1 MKPPMKLYAL
11 PGSLNSRKLLALIH
25 HLDLPVEISAMTV
38 EQVQSDEY
46 AEINPNRL
54 APTLVDGD
62 FTLWESNAIGVYLAH
77 DTLMFPTGLGPRA
90 DALRWLYWEGVHYNK
105 ALGTI
110 FFESVVRSQLGWG
123 EANQPLVDDALVQ
136 AGRYLA
142 VLDAHLADRPFMLG
156 DRLSFVDFAVASA
169 APYRARMPID
179 FDRFPQVQRFYDGI
193 ARLPAWQ
200 KALGKAPVAVA
211 A

>member
-1 MKPPMKLYAL
+1 MKLHAL

-25 HLDLPVEISAMTV
+25 HLDLPVEIDAMSV
-38 EQVQSDEY
+38 DQLRSDDY
-46 AEINPNRL
+46 AAINPNRL

-62 FTLWESNAIGVYLAH
+62 FILWESNAIGVYLAH
-77 DTLMFPTGLGPRA
+77 DTAMFPTGLRPRA
-90 DALRWLYWEGVHYNK
+90 DALRWLYWEAVHYNK

-110 FFESVVRSQLGWG
+110 FFETVVRPQFGWG
-123 EANQPLVDDALVQ
+123 EANQPLVDEALAQV
-136 AGRYLA
+136 ARFLP
-142 VLDAHLADRPFMLG
+142 VLDSHLADRPFMLG

-169 APYRARMPID
+169 EPYRDRMPVD
-179 FDRFPQVQRFYDGI
+179 FNRFRYVQRFYDGI

-200 KALGKAPVAVA
+200 KALGKTPVAVA